1 MFFVDPIQQYYRKE
15 STEERLRWHASGGW
29 MVGTPSRAWSTVWLS
44 VKEED
49 KLMDAVKLRGLLG
62 LHVKKVS
69 KVFFATLVRLC
80 LQSKS

>member
-1 MFFVDPIQQYYRKE
+1 
-15 STEERLRWHASGGW
+15 